1 MIPIQPVCLQSSTTP
16 LLAYMAR
23 KRGAGASPAQ
33 QSAEFNF
40 AKRLARAVVLD
51 AAKNGLRSHEGSQSQ
66 LYLAGL
72 QLECDTSDEVG
83 LAAGAL
89 HTHQELASCELVAAC
104 FGWQTSSV
112 HASMLWPP
120 DMGTAHDVSLNS

>member
-1 MIPIQPVCLQSSTTP
+1 MRLQSGTTP

-33 QSAEFNF
+33 QSAELNF

-51 AAKNGLRSHEGSQSQ
+51 AAKNGVRSHEGNKSQ

-72 QLECDTSDEVG
+72 QPECDTCDEVG
-83 LAAGAL
+83 PAAAS
-89 HTHQELASCELVAAC
+89 HTHLNFASYELVAAC
-104 FGWQTSSV
+104 FGWQAFQRACQ
-112 HASMLWPP
+112 HALAPRY
-120 DMGTAHDVSLNS
+120 GHCA